1 MNDLVQRCR
10 ALVARVP
17 RPAVRAAGAV
27 LAALTA
33 LFVVLEVVRQWDD
46 LVEVVRAAN
55 PWWLVAAAAVFA
67 IGEAGY
73 ALVWPATLRRTGH
86 PVPVGTASATFLVT
100 QTAKFVPGSVWQH
113 VGRVGTGDRIGV
125 PKRVIAGALVLEV
138 AASVAAALF
147 LAALVGTAAPLVFDT
162 AGPGLRAL
170 ELGAGIAAVV
180 LVPEAARRAAGR
192 VGGRSL
198 IAPGPY
204 ALVVGWHVVVWALYG
219 AGAGLLSVGL
229 GGPFIDT
236 VGAFCLSW
244 VVGLVVVGAPAGL
257 GVREAVMV
265 AALTPVAGAD
275 VALAVTIGSRA
286 VWTVVQFAGAALGL
300 GYLSRDRRRSG
311 PDVEVRSGADDP
323 DRPSDVEPPAVPC

>member
-1 MNDLVQRCR
+1 MNDLVHRIR
-10 ALVARVP
+10 ALMARVP
-17 RPAVRAAGAV
+17 RSTVRAAGAV

-33 LFVVLEVVRQWDD
+33 LFVVLEVVRQWDG
-46 LVEVVRAAN
+46 LVEVVRAAD
-55 PWWLVAAAAVFA
+55 PWWLVAAGAVFA

-86 PVPVGTASATFLVT
+86 PVPVATASATFLVT

-113 VGRVGTGDRIGV
+113 VGRVGTGERIGV
-125 PKRVIAGALVLEV
+125 PKRVIAGALVLEA

-147 LAALVGTAAPLVFDT
+147 LAALVGTAAPLLVD
-162 AGPGLRAL
+162 APGQGLRAL
-170 ELGAGIAAVV
+170 ELAAGVAAVV

-192 VGGRSL
+192 VGGRAP
-198 IAPGPY
+198 IAPGAY
-204 ALVVGWHVVVWALYG
+204 ALVVAWHVVVWALYG
-219 AGAGLLSVGL
+219 TGAGLLSVGL
-229 GGPFIDT
+229 GGPFVDA

-257 GVREAVMV
+257 GVREAVMA

-286 VWTVVQFAGAALGL
+286 VWTVVQFAGAALGVA
-300 GYLSRDRRRSG
+300 YLSRRGRSG
-311 PDVEVRSGADDP
+311 GHAPAIIGDEDDVQ
-323 DRPSDVEPPAVPC
+323 PPTVPC

>member
-1 MNDLVQRCR
+1 MNDLVHRIR

-17 RPAVRAAGAV
+17 RSAVRAAGAL

-33 LFVVLEVVRQWDD
+33 LFVALEVVRQWDD
-46 LVEVVRAAN
+46 LVEVVRAAD
-55 PWWLVAAAAVFA
+55 PWWLIAAGAVFA
-67 IGEAGY
+67 VGEAGY
-73 ALVWPATLRRTGH
+73 AFVWPATLRRTGH
-86 PVPVGTASATFLVT
+86 PVPPGTAAATFLVT

-113 VGRVGTGDRIGV
+113 VGRVGTSDRLGV

-147 LAALVGTAAPLVFDT
+147 LAALVGTAAPLVFD
-162 AGPGLRAL
+162 APGPALRAL
-170 ELGAGIAAVV
+170 ELLAGVAALV
-180 LVPEAARRAAGR
+180 LVPEAARRAAGK
-192 VGGRSL
+192 VGGRALLSTG
-198 IAPGPY
+198 AY

-219 AGAGLLSVGL
+219 AGAGLLAVGL
-229 GGPFIDT
+229 GGPFVDT

-257 GVREAVMV
+257 GVREAVMA

-286 VWTVVQFAGAALGL
+286 VWTVAQFAGAALGL
-300 GYLSRDRRRSG
+300 AYLSHDGRGSRTATAGRGVEGDGGRATDG
-311 PDVEVRSGADDP
+311 P
-323 DRPSDVEPPAVPC
+323 PPAVPC